1 MKSTTE
7 KEFLNKGL
15 QNETVKSED
24 SELKNIIVQYVG
36 NKTNP
41 ENDEVTVENIVE
53 VFADQFP
60 EFLVVIAEQN
70 WVNGYSQALSDV
82 EFMKNN
88 PIEISNNSIVSGKHR
103 SFAMIGRLIEG
114 KKYIPFYAKY
124 I

>member
-60 EFLVVIAEQN
+60 EFLMVVAEQN

-82 EFMKNN
+82 EFMK
-88 PIEISNNSIVSGKHR
+88 SKNSESEKEDV
-103 SFAMIGRLIEG
+103 
-114 KKYIPFYAKY
+114 
-124 I
+124 

>member
-60 EFLVVIAEQN
+60 EFLMVVAEQN

-82 EFMKNN
+82 EFMKSKN
-88 PIEISNNSIVSGKHR
+88 
-103 SFAMIGRLIEG
+103 LI
-114 KKYIPFYAKY
+114 
-124 I
+124 

>member
-15 QNETVKSED
+15 QNETIKSED

-82 EFMKNN
+82 EFMKNK
-88 PIEISNNSIVSGKHR
+88 NSESEKEDV
-103 SFAMIGRLIEG
+103 
-114 KKYIPFYAKY
+114 
-124 I
+124 

>member
-15 QNETVKSED
+15 QNKTVKSED

-82 EFMKNN
+82 EFMKNK
-88 PIEISNNSIVSGKHR
+88 NSESEKEDV
-103 SFAMIGRLIEG
+103 
-114 KKYIPFYAKY
+114 
-124 I
+124 